1 MATRSLDLESLPIQV
16 VLYKAMYGLKA
27 FFSEAAVLL
36 FSVPCIFN

>member
-16 VLYKAMYGLKA
+16 ILYKAMYSLEA

-36 FSVPCIFN
+36 FSVPCFFN